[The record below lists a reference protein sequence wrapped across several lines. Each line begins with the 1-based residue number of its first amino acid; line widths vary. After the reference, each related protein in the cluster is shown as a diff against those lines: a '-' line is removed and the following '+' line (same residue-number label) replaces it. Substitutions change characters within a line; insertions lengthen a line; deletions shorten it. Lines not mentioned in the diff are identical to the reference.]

1 MFVHLVKPVSG
12 LVQLHQDTG
21 PQAEAD
27 AEVHDWGAGDLQAV
41 PRLQGKMSE

>member
-41 PRLQGKMSE
+41 PRLQ